1 MNCKQCGAP
10 MVLYRERDYY
20 HCEHCGSY
28 HFPEESSP
36 GIRVLGEN
44 PEGID
49 CPQCKIKL
57 NMVTVDD
64 FYRGFQC
71 SNCRGL
77 MFNRT
82 RFKEV
87 IDNRRSKTKFS
98 PKPVSSFNPIEL
110 ERNTECPICDQEMET
125 FQYLGPGNIVIDT
138 CHKDDLIWLDYGE
151 LNKVVNASGKDRG
164 MPLRKPEKEDQKD
177 KKDESKEGKRSAL
190 EKFLYEI
197 AQSFFSD

>member
-28 HFPEESSP
+28 HFPEESLQ

-44 PEGID
+44 PEGIE
-49 CPQCKIKL
+49 CPRCKIKL
-57 NMVTVDD
+57 NMITVDD
-64 FYRGFQC
+64 YYRGFQC
-71 SNCRGL
+71 SSCRGL
-77 MFNRT
+77 MFNRA

-87 IDNRRSKTKFS
+87 IDTRRSKTKA
-98 PKPVSSFNPIEL
+98 PPEPVRAFDPVEL
-110 ERNTECPICDQEMET
+110 ERDSECPVCHKEMET

-151 LNKVVNASGKDRG
+151 LNKVINAPGRDRG
-164 MPLRKPEKEDQKD
+164 MPLRKPEKEDQED
-177 KKDESKEGKRSAL
+177 KKDKPKKGKRSAL
-190 EKFLYEI
+190 EFFLSEI
-197 AQSFFSD
+197 AESFFPD